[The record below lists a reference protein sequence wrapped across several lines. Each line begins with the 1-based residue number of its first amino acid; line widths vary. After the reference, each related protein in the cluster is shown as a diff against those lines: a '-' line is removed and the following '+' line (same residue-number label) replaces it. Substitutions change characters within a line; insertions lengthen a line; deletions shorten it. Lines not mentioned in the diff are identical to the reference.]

1 MLRAQPPQ
9 NWLYQEQAKVAELSF
24 RFQEKGS
31 TVGFVYQMAPSL
43 DLYPAEDLLV
53 APYLMEAFDPAL
65 IENFLGYLRPDNVL
79 LEITAPDSVTDQVEP
94 WFEVPF
100 ALNQAPLPRQAVS
113 NATLRLPDVN
123 PYLPEKLELVAAD
136 EQIMR
141 RIIDQPELELW
152 LDTDV
157 EFGTPRAN
165 MTVGFL
171 TPNGLLSAADRAQAR
186 LYQRLVNDALSATIY
201 PAYLAG
207 LGYSIDVADSGFA
220 ISVNGYQDK
229 QMTLLDTVAQK
240 LLNAEIS
247 TDRFATIKAGLIK
260 DWRNSR
266 KDKPYVQ
273 ALGALNDALLSASW
287 SADTLADAL

>member
-1 MLRAQPPQ
+1 MNEITDLLFQYFEMLRAQPPQ
-9 NWLYQEQAKVAELSF
+9 DWLYQEQAKVAELSF

-31 TVGFVYQMAPSL
+31 TAGFVYQMAPSL

-79 LEITAPDSVTDQVEP
+79 LEVTAPDSVTDQVEP

-100 ALNQAPLPRQAVS
+100 TLNQTPLPRQAVS

-136 EQIMR
+136 ELIMR
-141 RIIDQPELELW
+141 RMIDQPELELW

-171 TPNGLLSAADRAQAR
+171 TPNGLL
-186 LYQRLVNDALSATIY
+186 LS
-201 PAYLAG
+201 
-207 LGYSIDVADSGFA
+207 
-220 ISVNGYQDK
+220 
-229 QMTLLDTVAQK
+229 
-240 LLNAEIS
+240 
-247 TDRFATIKAGLIK
+247 LIHI
-260 DWRNSR
+260 
-266 KDKPYVQ
+266 
-273 ALGALNDALLSASW
+273 
-287 SADTLADAL
+287 